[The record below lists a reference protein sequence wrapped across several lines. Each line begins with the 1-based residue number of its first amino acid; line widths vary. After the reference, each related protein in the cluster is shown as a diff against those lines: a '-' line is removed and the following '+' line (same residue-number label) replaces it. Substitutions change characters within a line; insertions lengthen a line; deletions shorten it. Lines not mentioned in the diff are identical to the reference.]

1 MLMRQP
7 FFVGGIED
15 YEKAKGS
22 AFGAAGL
29 FMFIFCVSIAH
40 LIMDSMNVSNVVR
53 STVSAAH
60 DDAYDGWTGQ
70 RTTSSGE
77 YGQVPTNFE
86 DFEDENNNG
95 HTERVG
101 FLS

>member
-1 MLMRQP
+1 MNQP
-7 FFVGGIED
+7 FFIGGIED
-15 YEKAKGS
+15 VEKAKGS

-40 LIMDSMNVSNVVR
+40 LIMDSMKVSSVVR

-60 DDAYDGWTGQ
+60 DVDYDGWTGQ
-70 RTTSSGE
+70 RTSSGQ
-77 YGQVPTNFE
+77 YGQVPTTFQ
-86 DFEDENNNG
+86 DFEDASNNSEA
-95 HTERVG
+95 ERVG